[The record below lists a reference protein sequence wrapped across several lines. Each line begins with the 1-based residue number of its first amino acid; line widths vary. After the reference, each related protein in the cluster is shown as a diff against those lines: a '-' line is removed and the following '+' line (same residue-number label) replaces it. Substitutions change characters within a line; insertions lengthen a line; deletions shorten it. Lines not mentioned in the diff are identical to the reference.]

1 MNEMNCPEKV
11 MIGGLPIVR
20 LCRKQFAEL
29 MVADWKKQID
39 SHRSLPPKISYSAN
53 GQIIAEVNGNAAMH
67 SLYKRADYIDADGMW
82 LVFASKMLGWK
93 KLTERVSTTDFFHDA
108 AKAAELNGLSFFI
121 LGSTEKNNEAACAKI
136 KGMYPGL
143 KIAGSHHG
151 YFGEKDEDAVIEKI
165 CSSNADMLWVAM
177 GYPRQELFVDRNA
190 PKLCGVTW
198 IKTCGGLLEHVLELH
213 PRAPL
218 WVQKIGFEWLHR
230 MLQEPRRLGVRYLRT
245 NPLAMWHLLTKTE
258 RGS

>member
-1 MNEMNCPEKV
+1 MSEMNCPEKV
-11 MIGGLPIVR
+11 TVGGLPIVR
-20 LCRKQFAEL
+20 LGRKQFAEL
-29 MVADWKKQID
+29 MVADWKKQVD
-39 SHRSLPPKISYSAN
+39 SQGTLLPKISYSAN

-67 SLYKRADYIDADGMW
+67 SFFKRADYIDADGMW
-82 LVFASKMLGWK
+82 LVFASKVLGRK

-108 AKAAELNGLSFFI
+108 ARAAELNGLSFFI
-121 LGSTEKNNEAACAKI
+121 LGSTEKNNEAACKKI

-143 KIAGSHHG
+143 KMAGSHHG
-151 YFGEKDEDAVIEKI
+151 YFGEKDEDAIIKKI
-165 CSSNADMLWVAM
+165 CASNADILWVAM

-190 PKLCGVTW
+190 PRLRGVTW
-198 IKTCGGLLEHVLELH
+198 IKTCGGLLEHILELH

-230 MLQEPRRLGVRYLRT
+230 LLQEPGRLGVRYLRT

-258 RGS
+258 RGN